1 MGGAEQKGRKSG
13 HCQWRLTAKKE
24 HEMGRKHNMG
34 ENQVGGRIGKAN
46 RNDTGSTA
54 KRINQGRGVEI
65 VGTKMTENDGRK
77 NTSGKIMIW

>member
-65 VGTKMTENDGRK
+65 DGTKMTENDGRK
-77 NTSGKIMIW
+77 NTSGKIRIW